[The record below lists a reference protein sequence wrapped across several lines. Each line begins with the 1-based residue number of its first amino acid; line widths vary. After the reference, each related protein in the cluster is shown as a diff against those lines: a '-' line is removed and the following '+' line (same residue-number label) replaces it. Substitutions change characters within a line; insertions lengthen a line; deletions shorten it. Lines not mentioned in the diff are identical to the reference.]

1 MRGDGVSRRLI
12 GCWAVLIAVA
22 LVAAGCGELGIGGVQ
37 PAPGS
42 PTRAQVQGLL
52 DRVRVVA
59 DRARPGGY
67 QRGCGKGEGCVFGSA
82 WSDDHDGPDGHDGC
96 DTRNDVLAAQLTQVR
111 FRAGTRDCVVVA
123 GVLIDPYTGDRVEF
137 RKEEAG
143 RVQIDHV
150 YPLAAAWDLGASNWP
165 PDKRIRFANDTVTN
179 LLATTTAANQAK
191 SDGTPADWLPPRAE
205 NHCFYAGKYL
215 TVAVAYDL
223 PVTAA
228 DNAVLHDI
236 ARDCP

>member
-1 MRGDGVSRRLI
+1 VP
-12 GCWAVLIAVA
+12 AVLLAVM
-22 LVAAGCGELGIGGVQ
+22 LAAGCGELGVGGVR

-42 PTRAQVQGLL
+42 PTRAQVEELL

-59 DRARPGGY
+59 ERTRPGGY
-67 QRGCGKGEGCVFGSA
+67 QRGCGSGEACVFGPA

-96 DTRNDVLAAQLTQVR
+96 DTRNDVLAAQLTEVR
-111 FRAGTRDCVVVA
+111 FRPGTRDCVVVA
-123 GVLIDPYTGDRVEF
+123 GVLIDPYTGERVEF
-137 RKEEAG
+137 TKEQAR

-150 YPLAAAWDLGASNWP
+150 YPLAAAWDLGASAWA
-165 PDKRIRFANDTVTN
+165 PDRRVRFANDTATN
-179 LLATTTAANQAK
+179 LLATTAAANQAK
-191 SDGTPADWLPPRAE
+191 RDATPAGWLPPRAE

-215 TVAVAYDL
+215 TVAVTYDL

-236 ARDCP
+236 ARTCP